1 MFEYFYH
8 GIIRKTVIAFGTLFN
23 NISIKHTNDAGDSVS
38 VINVPLAYGP
48 TQKFLARL
56 QQVPNLNKPVQVSL
70 PRMSFELINISYDA
84 SRKKTTTQA
93 FLTKDVN
100 NNEIRRAYLPV
111 PYNLNFELSIITKLN
126 DDMLQIIEQII
137 PYFQPEYTLSI
148 NLVEEIGEKRDIP
161 IVLDNIVMTDNYEGD
176 YTERRALI
184 YTLKFTAKTYLFG
197 PVSGGDVSN
206 SIIERVSIGYVAS
219 NTPRAVTYGGVP
231 IYSSD
236 LNKNII
242 DKVSMGLVAEDSNE
256 RTRDITYTAN
266 KRSIKNYT
274 GSVTTL
280 LSDDI
285 DSNEIFIKVD
295 NASSI
300 PIDSYIDVNSE
311 EMYVIS
317 KVENTIKVIRG
328 QDKTSM
334 ISHVKGSEV
343 KLITSSDNN
352 LIEPGDDFGF
362 SGSLS

>member
-8 GIIRKTVIAFGTLFN
+8 GIIRKTVVAFGTLFN
-23 NISIKHTNDAGDSVS
+23 NISIKHTNDNGSTVS
-38 VINVPLAYGP
+38 IVKVPLAYGP

-70 PRMSFELINISYDA
+70 PRMSFELINISYD
-84 SRKKTTTQA
+84 STRKKTTTQT
-93 FLTKDVN
+93 FVTKDVN
-100 NNEIRRAYLPV
+100 NNELRRGYLPV

-126 DDMLQIIEQII
+126 DDMLQIVEQII
-137 PYFQPEYTLSI
+137 PYFQPEYTLSV

-184 YTLKFTAKTYLFG
+184 YTLKFTAKVYLFG
-197 PVSGGDVSN
+197 PISGGDISN
-206 SIIERVSIGYVAS
+206 SIIEKVSIGYVAS
-219 NTPRAVTYGGVP
+219 GNPREVTYGGVP

-236 LNKNII
+236 LNRNII

-256 RTRDITYTAN
+256 RTRDITYTAE

-274 GSVTTL
+274 GTVATL
-280 LSDDI
+280 LSEDI
-285 DSNEIFIKVD
+285 DTNEIYLKVD

-300 PIDSYIDVNSE
+300 SIDSYIDINSE

-328 QDKTSM
+328 QDQTKT
-334 ISHVKGSEV
+334 ISHVKGSEI
-343 KLITSSDNN
+343 KLITSTDDN

-362 SGSLS
+362 SGSLT